1 VTAARRYGIAVASV
15 VIASVIGEGLEQ
27 TLAIDR
33 LPSALYLPAVLV
45 ATALA
50 GQGPGLLATVL
61 GPLAGEI
68 AVVHSH
74 APSHELKFELVG
86 LVLYVAAGAGV
97 SVLAGRLSRARTQ
110 ADTAAA
116 EARRRSEELV
126 AAREAVDRLAR
137 DAQRRARDFSTL
149 FEEAPIGIGIAEDVA
164 CTRIFP
170 NRTFADMLG
179 VSVNQNI
186 SQDSA
191 AVDRVP
197 MAITAP
203 DGTPFAVE
211 DLVLQRA
218 ARTGQPVREVEA
230 DITRPD
236 GTRMSVVQFAAPL
249 LDDDGRPRGAIGA
262 FLDVTSQRRASEEQ
276 RFLAEATR
284 LLNDTLDYQDT
295 LGRLVRLAVPQ
306 LADYSLLDVL
316 DPHGEVVR
324 VGLAHRDP
332 TLEARLVKALI
343 DTPKSQGIR
352 DVRGLLPLV
361 RDGRAVLWA
370 HVTPEGLAARG
381 VRQDQIDF
389 LFEIGVASMLFVPL
403 VVRDAV
409 VGAFAW
415 VRHTGRPVF
424 DERDL
429 DLGVEVARRAAA
441 AVENARLYREAQTA
455 NRLKDEFVATLSHEL
470 RTPLNALLGWTELLK
485 SGQLPPER
493 QQVAIEAIER
503 TAQLQSQI
511 TNDLVDVSQAASGAF
526 RLAPRH
532 IAADEVI
539 RSAVE
544 AFRLAAESKG
554 VRLEVQVAPDM
565 PPVFVDP
572 DRLQQIVF
580 NLVANA
586 VKFTPAGTVHVT
598 ARVEDGRLEV
608 DVRDTGIGI
617 APSFLPFVFD
627 RFRQADGSTSRQYG
641 GLGLGLSI
649 VRSLVELHG
658 GGVSAHSDGE
668 GRGAT
673 FTVWMPARAPVAAPP
688 ATAATIHADSSA
700 L

>member
-1 VTAARRYGIAVASV
+1 MAARRYGVAVACV
-15 VIASVIGEGLEQ
+15 AVASVIGEGLEQ
-27 TLAIDR
+27 SLQIDR

-45 ATALA
+45 ATAIA

-74 APSHELKFELVG
+74 APSHEFMFEMVG
-86 LVLYVAAGAGV
+86 LALYVAAGAGV
-97 SVLAGRLSRARTQ
+97 SVLAGRLSRARSQ

-149 FEEAPIGIGIAEDVA
+149 FQEAPIGLGIAEDVE
-164 CTRIFP
+164 CRRLLP
-170 NRTFADMLG
+170 NRALAEMLG
-179 VSVNQNI
+179 VPPG
-186 SQDSA
+186 DPRA
-191 AVDRVP
+191 DATDVDVH
-197 MAITAP
+197 ITLRKLTP
-203 DGTPFAVE
+203 EGTPLSPE
-211 DLVLQRA
+211 DHVLQRA
-218 ARTGQPVREVEA
+218 ARTGQPVRAVDV
-230 DITRPD
+230 DILRPD
-236 GTRMSVVQFAAPL
+236 GARISLLEFAAPL
-249 LDDDGRPRGAIGA
+249 FDDDGKPRGAIGA
-262 FLDVTSQRRASEEQ
+262 FLDVSSRRRASEEQ

-295 LGRLVRLAVPQ
+295 LGQLVRLAVPQ

-316 DPHGEVVR
+316 DPQGEVVR

-332 TLEARLVKALI
+332 ALEGRLVKALV
-343 DTPKSQGIR
+343 DTPKSEGIR
-352 DVRGLLPLV
+352 DARGLLPLV
-361 RDGRAVLWA
+361 RDGRALLWA
-370 HVTPEGLAARG
+370 HVTPESLAARG

-389 LFEIGVASMLFVPL
+389 LFEIGVASMLFAPL
-403 VVRDAV
+403 LVRDAV

-429 DLGVEVARRAAA
+429 ELAEEVARRAAA

-493 QQVAIEAIER
+493 QQVAIEAIVR

-532 IAADEVI
+532 TAADEVI

-554 VRLEVQVAPDM
+554 VRLDVQVAPDM

-598 ARVEDGRLEV
+598 AQVEDGRLEV

-617 APSFLPFVFD
+617 AASFLPFVFD

-658 GGVSAHSDGE
+658 GGVTAHSDGP
-668 GRGAT
+668 GHGAT
-673 FTVWMPARAPVAAPP
+673 FAVWMPARAPVAAPP
-688 ATAATIHADSSA
+688 T
-700 L
+700 LMEL